1 MSKTPEKDAMVE
13 VFLSS
18 IVTRH
23 TSQQQ
28 LIKLKE
34 RGGERCFPI
43 VIGLPEAA
51 EIRRVVKDQ
60 ATERPMTHELLVA
73 AIEALGS
80 KLVRAEITDLSN
92 HTFFARLVLQTG
104 ETAAPVF
111 VDARPSDAIALAL
124 RAGATLHVAES
135 VLAEVR
141 TDQSA
146 DPLED
151 EAEDEDEV
159 EGDDEPE
166 GDDPKLPE

>member
-1 MSKTPEKDAMVE
+1 MIE

-18 IVTRH
+18 IVTRNN
-23 TSQQQ
+23 SQQQ

-34 RGGERCFPI
+34 KGGPRAFPI

-51 EIRRVVKDQ
+51 EIRRVVKQQ

-73 AIEALGS
+73 AIEALDAE
-80 KLVRAEITDLSN
+80 LVRVDITDLRN
-92 HTFFARLVLQTG
+92 HTFFARLVLSRG
-104 ETAAPVF
+104 EGTEPVF

-124 RAGATLHVAES
+124 RASASLFVAES

-141 TDQSA
+141 TDEGV

-151 EAEDEDEV
+151 EEDEDEA
-159 EGDDEPE
+159 DE
-166 GDDPKLPE
+166 DPPSI

>member
-1 MSKTPEKDAMVE
+1 MSDTPDNEKMIE

-34 RGGERCFPI
+34 KGGERCFPI

-51 EIRRVVKDQ
+51 EIRRVVKQQ
-60 ATERPMTHELLVA
+60 ATERPMTHELLVG
-73 AIEALGS
+73 AIESLGA
-80 KLVRAEITDLSN
+80 KLSRVEITDLRN
-92 HTFFARLVLQTG
+92 HTFFARLVLTR
-104 ETAAPVF
+104 EENDTPVF

-141 TDQSA
+141 TDEGV

-151 EAEDEDEV
+151 ED
-159 EGDDEPE
+159 DDESQDDA
-166 GDDPKLPE
+166 GDDPPPPE

>member
-1 MSKTPEKDAMVE
+1 MSDTPDDDKMIE

-34 RGGERCFPI
+34 KGGERCFPI

-51 EIRRVVKDQ
+51 EIRRVVKRQ
-60 ATERPMTHELLVA
+60 ATERPMTHELLIG
-73 AIEALGS
+73 AIEALGA
-80 KLVRAEITDLSN
+80 KLVRVDITDLKN
-92 HTFFARLVLQTG
+92 HTFFARLVLAREG
-104 ETAAPVF
+104 DETPAF

-124 RAGATLHVAES
+124 RAGASLQVAES

-141 TDQSA
+141 TDEGA

-151 EAEDEDEV
+151 DDDDADED
-159 EGDDEPE
+159 PSSA
-166 GDDPKLPE
+166 

>member
-1 MSKTPEKDAMVE
+1 MSQTPDNDAMIE
-13 VFLSS
+13 VLLSS

-34 RGGERCFPI
+34 KGGDRCFPI

-51 EIRRVVKDQ
+51 EIRRVVKQQD
-60 ATERPMTHELLVA
+60 TERPMTHELLIK
-73 AIEALGS
+73 AIEGLGS
-80 KLVRAEITDLSN
+80 KLVRVDITDLSN
-92 HTFFARLVLQTG
+92 HTFFARLVLSAAEG
-104 ETAAPVF
+104 EDPVY

-124 RAGATLHVAES
+124 RAGAPLRVAES

-141 TDQSA
+141 TDESA

-151 EAEDEDEV
+151 EDEGEAGA
-159 EGDDEPE
+159 EGDPSSPE
-166 GDDPKLPE
+166 

>member
-1 MSKTPEKDAMVE
+1 MSETPDSEKMIE

-18 IVTRH
+18 IVTRNN
-23 TSQQQ
+23 SQQQ

-34 RGGERCFPI
+34 KGGPRAFPI

-51 EIRRVVKDQ
+51 EIRRVVKQQ

-73 AIEALGS
+73 AIEALDAE
-80 KLVRAEITDLSN
+80 LVRVDITDLRN
-92 HTFFARLVLQTG
+92 HTFFARLVLSRG
-104 ETAAPVF
+104 EGTEPVF

-124 RAGATLHVAES
+124 RASASLFVAES

-141 TDQSA
+141 TDEGV

-151 EAEDEDEV
+151 EEDEDEA
-159 EGDDEPE
+159 DE
-166 GDDPKLPE
+166 DPPSI